1 MRKHSILFL
10 LLLIN
15 NFLIAENV
23 LDYAEDEW
31 EWNYNNN
38 KNNIEEKELFDIVE
52 SQNEKQEENNE
63 NNQKP
68 KNNYFTKM
76 YVESAFNW
84 KGKQSNNYLV
94 KINSYILASY
104 YEAFLGFSTSSEN
117 SFALRFSPVLMH
129 YPKKQLSPVLSL
141 YLGAFNTPISFKHV
155 YNPVISSITVT
166 ENRKFSPPVNAIKI
180 AKAPSDEG
188 VALELSLPFFN
199 FYSFWKNTKK
209 GNIFNSYAS
218 YKNDFSNFSHI
229 NIAILSSIQEI
240 KKENL
245 KKNAYIQIYGLNLN
259 FSHPIFYI
267 NSSSLLT
274 ILPKRMPSFNS
285 FAFRNEFGLTS
296 SIASFHSG
304 ISYKGAYYLGNQKIK
319 SLLQRKSFLSFYLQG
334 KLKYK
339 IVKLNGMYH
348 LIKDFKT
355 NSIQHSFGFF
365 YSLGNSFVSY
375 KNELF
380 YRNKVYKLKFAINIM
395 PNLAF
400 FKLFNVYSFLYLEDG
415 KINNQI
421 VKKYEIAT
429 KAKFNIAKQFGLDFS
444 FFIRKEKKNFRK
456 AFFFAS
462 SGFTFNFRGEK
473 TKEKGEIKLKYNSN
487 KKNNFEID
495 IKFRLEY

>member
-1 MRKHSILFL
+1 MKKYTIFFFLIFITNFL
-10 LLLIN
+10 L
-15 NFLIAENV
+15 AEDI
-23 LDYAEDEW
+23 LHYGKDEW
-31 EWNYNNN
+31 EWDYNNN
-38 KNNIEEKELFDIVE
+38 ENNIEEKELFDLVE

-76 YVESAFNW
+76 YIESAFNW
-84 KGKQSNNYLV
+84 KGKQSNNYLG

-104 YEAFLGFSTSSEN
+104 YEAFLGFSSTSKN
-117 SFALRFSPVLMH
+117 SLALRFSPILMH
-129 YPKKQLSPVLSL
+129 YPKKRTIPVLSL
-141 YLGAFNTPISFKHV
+141 YLGNFNTPITFRHI
-155 YNPVISSITVT
+155 YNPLISTMTVT
-166 ENRKFSPPVNAIKI
+166 SNRKFFLPLNSIKI

-218 YKNDFSNFSHI
+218 YKNNFSNISHL

-240 KKENL
+240 KKKNL

-267 NSSSLLT
+267 NSSSLLS
-274 ILPKRMPSFNS
+274 ILPKRILSFNS
-285 FAFRNEFGLTS
+285 FAFRNEFGFTS
-296 SIASFHSG
+296 SIASLHSG

-319 SLLQRKSFLSFYLQG
+319 SLLQRKSFFTFYLQG

-348 LIKDFKT
+348 LIKDFRT

-380 YRNKVYKLKFAINIM
+380 YRNEVYKLKFAINII
-395 PNLAF
+395 PHLAY
-400 FKLFNVYSFLYLEDG
+400 FKLFNVYSFLYLEDMR
-415 KINNQI
+415 INPKMI
-421 VKKYEIAT
+421 KKYEIAT
-429 KAKFNIAKQFGLDFS
+429 KTSLNIAKYFLLTFS
-444 FFIRKEKKNFRK
+444 FLVMQEKKNFQRVG
-456 AFFFAS
+456 FLAS

>member
-1 MRKHSILFL
+1 MRKHSILFF

-31 EWNYNNN
+31 ECNYNDNTNN
-38 KNNIEEKELFDIVE
+38 VHDIGEKELFDLVE
-52 SQNEKQEENNE
+52 HQEEEKTE
-63 NNQKP
+63 NIQKP
-68 KNNYFTKM
+68 KSNYFTKM
-76 YVESAFNW
+76 YVEGIFNW
-84 KGKQSNNYLV
+84 KGGKSNDYFG
-94 KINSYILASY
+94 KINSHILASY
-104 YEAFLGFSTSSEN
+104 YEAFLGFSSNSKN

-141 YLGAFNTPISFKHV
+141 YLGAFNTPISFRHV

-166 ENRKFSPPVNAIKI
+166 ENRKFFPPLNAIKI

-199 FYSFWKNTKK
+199 FYSFWKNSKK

-218 YKNDFSNFSHI
+218 YKNDFSNLSHI

-245 KKNAYIQIYGLNLN
+245 KKNPYIQVYGLDFN
-259 FSHPIFYI
+259 FSHPLFYI
-267 NSSSLLT
+267 NSSSLLS
-274 ILPKRMPSFNS
+274 ILPKRMPSFRS
-285 FAFRNEFGLTS
+285 FAFRNEFGFTS
-296 SIASFHSG
+296 SIASLHSG

-380 YRNKVYKLKFAINIM
+380 YRNEVYKLKFAINIM
-395 PNLAF
+395 PNLVF
-400 FKLFNVYSFLYLEDG
+400 FKLFNIHSFLYLEDR

-429 KAKFNIAKQFGLDFS
+429 RAKFNMAKHFGLDFS

-456 AFFFAS
+456 VFFFAS
-462 SGFTFNFRGEK
+462 SALSFNFRGEK